1 MLQPIRP
8 RQPDTELRPTR
19 GAGGVVL
26 AVADGALC
34 VAAVQPAR
42 HPAGSWCLPKG
53 TIDDDEAPLGTALR
67 EVREETGLICE
78 AIEHLEVITYTVD
91 RPDGRVA
98 KSTEYWLM
106 AVIAGALGGPSDGPP
121 GEIRRVAWREIDAPG
136 GALTHPAEA
145 DLVNRVVAR
154 LRTEP
159 V

>member
-1 MLQPIRP
+1 VL
-8 RQPDTELRPTR
+8 
-19 GAGGVVL
+19 VV
-26 AVADGALC
+26 VDGALC
-34 VAAVQPAR
+34 VAAVRPAR

-53 TIDDDEAPLGTALR
+53 TIADGEAPLGTALR

-78 AIEHLEVITYTVD
+78 AIEHLEVIRYRAD
-91 RPDGRVA
+91 RPDAQVVKA
-98 KSTEYWLM
+98 TEYWLM
-106 AVIAGALGGPSDGPP
+106 AVIGGALGGPSDGPP
-121 GEIRRVAWREIDAPG
+121 GEIRQVAWREIDAPG